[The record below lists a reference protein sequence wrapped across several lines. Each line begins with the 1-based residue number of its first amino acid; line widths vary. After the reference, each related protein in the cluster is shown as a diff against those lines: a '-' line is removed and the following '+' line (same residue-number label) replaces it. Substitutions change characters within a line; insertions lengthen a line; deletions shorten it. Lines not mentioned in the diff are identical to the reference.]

1 MRNLGEENKKG
12 NVGYELALFPFLPLS
27 LCFWESDED
36 FPASL
41 QILTDKNILDYM
53 HYETLMSAIT
63 HMFNRLKEE
72 CEEGR

>member
-1 MRNLGEENKKG
+1 MRNLGEEKLKR

-53 HYETLMSAIT
+53 HTK
-63 HMFNRLKEE
+63 R
-72 CEEGR
+72 